1 MNSIYLI
8 LMIIIGATGI
18 ALIGS
23 IFFCWIPSA
32 HFRKVYH
39 VGVIL
44 CEFLF
49 LNFFIAGSILS
60 RIHSGL
66 SMGMLSGALFGIC
79 MSIFINLNENGGGS
93 DQLQI
98 ILTIITAV
106 LVCGLSVLRLRISTA
121 LNIFMGSFVILFLL
135 FCMFLQGR
143 VQSGIMLIIT
153 LILAMGL
160 AVLGYLQHS
169 YGFMIVTA
177 VLGGFIAMIGVSS
190 ISADSNPG
198 YIILTLM
205 TEASETEKILLLA
218 GSVLLAV
225 CGIVVQVQS
234 DTWRNPEAETK
245 QIYTL
250 ISYINTFLDNDNV
263 SLIASVLS
271 LIAIPYCGYMLKNN
285 MGYMLTGI
293 ASAVSV
299 FILIQWTRKREYL
312 KIMLFQVFYMAGYL
326 LVEYAVYNGVY
337 IKGQYL
343 AAFLYI
349 WKYMA
354 AWAVLYL
361 EYEILGI
368 RNRLSMVL
376 IAGFFSR
383 YLVRMIVTG
392 KPEIM
397 MFTGDIIFWFVSFV
411 LYVIVW
417 WNEDEISTN

>member
-1 MNSIYLI
+1 MEINLI
-8 LMIIIGATGI
+8 ICCVGLLICFGGVYMWKITAGA
-18 ALIGS
+18 
-23 IFFCWIPSA
+23 
-32 HFRKVYH
+32 
-39 VGVIL
+39 
-44 CEFLF
+44 
-49 LNFFIAGSILS
+49 
-60 RIHSGL
+60 
-66 SMGMLSGALFGIC
+66 MGMLSGSLFGIC
-79 MSIFINLNENGGGS
+79 MSIFINLNDNVIVS
-93 DQLQI
+93 DQMQI
-98 ILTIITAV
+98 ILIIITAV
-106 LVCGLSVLRLRISTA
+106 LVCGLSALRLRLSTA

-143 VQSGIMLIIT
+143 GQSGIMLIIT
-153 LILAMGL
+153 LVCAVVL
-160 AVLGYLQHS
+160 AVLGYLQYS

-177 VLGGFIAMIGVSS
+177 VWGSFIATLGAFG
-190 ISADSNPG
+190 ISKDSNLG
-198 YIILTLM
+198 NVILILM
-205 TEASETEKILLLA
+205 TAASETEKILLLVET
-218 GSVLLAV
+218 VLLTV
-225 CGIVVQVQS
+225 FGIVIQMQS
-234 DTWRNPEAETK
+234 DTWRKPEAETK
-245 QIYTL
+245 QIHTL
-250 ISYINTFLDNDNV
+250 ISYINRFLDDDNV
-263 SLIASVLS
+263 RLIASVLS

-299 FILIQWTRKREYL
+299 YILIQWTREREYL
-312 KIMLFQVFYMAGYL
+312 RIAIFQVFYMAGYL

-417 WNEDEISTN
+417 WNENEEAQTRV

>member
-1 MNSIYLI
+1 
-8 LMIIIGATGI
+8 
-18 ALIGS
+18 
-23 IFFCWIPSA
+23 
-32 HFRKVYH
+32 
-39 VGVIL
+39 
-44 CEFLF
+44 
-49 LNFFIAGSILS
+49 
-60 RIHSGL
+60 
-66 SMGMLSGALFGIC
+66 
-79 MSIFINLNENGGGS
+79 
-93 DQLQI
+93 
-98 ILTIITAV
+98 
-106 LVCGLSVLRLRISTA
+106 
-121 LNIFMGSFVILFLL
+121 
-135 FCMFLQGR
+135 
-143 VQSGIMLIIT
+143 
-153 LILAMGL
+153 
-160 AVLGYLQHS
+160 
-169 YGFMIVTA
+169 
-177 VLGGFIAMIGVSS
+177 
-190 ISADSNPG
+190 
-198 YIILTLM
+198 M

-225 CGIVVQVQS
+225 CGIVVQMQS

-250 ISYINTFLDNDNV
+250 ISYINRFLDDDNV
-263 SLIASVLS
+263 RLIASVLS

-299 FILIQWTRKREYL
+299 YILIQWTREREYL
-312 KIMLFQVFYMAGYL
+312 RIAIFQVFYMAGYL